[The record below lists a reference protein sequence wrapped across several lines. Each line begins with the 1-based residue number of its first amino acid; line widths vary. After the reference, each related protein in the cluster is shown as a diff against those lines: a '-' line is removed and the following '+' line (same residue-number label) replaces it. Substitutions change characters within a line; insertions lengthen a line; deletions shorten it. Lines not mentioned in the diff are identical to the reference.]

1 MFPSPL
7 STDRPAAESKR
18 SIFLALFRVTFS
30 LNPLCFFFFLFFF
43 FFSWV
48 AAEQRL
54 SGQNQFVVALCL
66 ISIEAEQQRC
76 MVMVT

>member
-43 FFSWV
+43 FFPGLLRSSACPGKISLWL
-48 AAEQRL
+48 L
-54 SGQNQFVVALCL
+54 SV
-66 ISIEAEQQRC
+66 
-76 MVMVT
+76 